1 MQIAVDYFSM
11 LLIVFSIYEV
21 MSMQFFSHIFSD
33 VVKDAISLYA
43 LSDLNSCFTTFSFAD
58 SNVLQFVFVSIIGVA
73 HI

>member
-1 MQIAVDYFSM
+1 
-11 LLIVFSIYEV
+11 
-21 MSMQFFSHIFSD
+21 MQFFSNIFSD

-58 SNVLQFVFVSIIGVA
+58 SNVLQFVFMSIMGVA